1 MAARFLSGVFVAEK
15 GERLLV
21 AVLAFSVK
29 EWVRMAACRSY
40 WHYFRAEQLKEGK
53 WEQFRVGEKEGC
65 PLEVEWL
72 ARD

>member
-29 EWVRMAACRSY
+29 EWVKMAVCCSY
-40 WHYFRAEQLKEGK
+40 WHYFRAGQLVEE
-53 WEQFRVGEKEGC
+53 EQFRVGEKEGC